1 LALLAFYVSMPAAV
15 YAQGAAFAPMA
26 AQPANLPQP
35 NKAAIASYNAG
46 VTFMQQNKVD
56 QAAEQ
61 FRQAIQASPDFV
73 NAHCNLGTA
82 LMLQGE
88 ATAAEKE
95 LHQAV
100 TMNPTLSAAWATL
113 GSCYQAQGK
122 ETQAIDALN
131 KYLQLNPKG
140 ELAPKIRSLIA
151 SLKTE
156 LSRSGGVNDA
166 SAQDYMHEATIG
178 GMVRWSSMPITV
190 YIKPGTDVPGY
201 RSEYLDLLHQAFDDW
216 EQASDGKINFEFVND
231 PNAQITCSWTNTTKN
246 AISSAE
252 GGQTMVVPDP
262 AKQGNILNAAVSLL
276 TVPPTGNELSSGYAK
291 RVDLHE
297 VGHALGILGHS
308 TNPADVMFYTV
319 LPGVTVAT
327 LTSRDK
333 KTIVNLYSD
342 EAVKT
347 VKQGVDPN
355 KMISGDPNSTMNKV
369 LVLNNDAR
377 TLIEKGNYPL
387 AIEKLEQ
394 AHKLDPANQ
403 VVCSNLGSMYGNMG
417 VLAMAVHNFTGA
429 DTFFKKAIPLLQHGT
444 NKMNLAQIL
453 KGYSQLLH
461 MTNRAADA
469 AKIDSQLKAMGGS

>member
-1 LALLAFYVSMPAAV
+1 MPSAV
-15 YAQGAAFAPMA
+15 CGQGASFAPMS

-46 VTFMQQNKVD
+46 VTFMQQNKVAE
-56 QAAEQ
+56 AAEQ
-61 FRQAIQASPDFV
+61 FRQAIQASPEFV

-88 ATAAEKE
+88 AKAAEKE
-95 LHQAV
+95 LQQSVAL
-100 TMNPTLSAAWATL
+100 NPTLSAAWATL

-122 ETQAIDALN
+122 SKQAIDALN

-151 SLKTE
+151 SLKNE
-156 LSRSGGVNDA
+156 LSRNGGVNDSTA
-166 SAQDYMHEATIG
+166 DDYLHEATIG
-178 GMVRWSSMPITV
+178 GMARWASMPITV
-190 YIKPGTDVPGY
+190 YIKPGTDIPGY
-201 RSEYLDLLHQAFDDW
+201 RSEFSDLLQQAFADW
-216 EQASDGKINFEFVND
+216 EQASDGKIKFEFVKD
-231 PNAQITCSWTNTTKN
+231 PTNAQITCSWTNTTKN

-252 GGQTMVVPDP
+252 GGQTMVIPDP
-262 AKQGNILNAAVSLL
+262 AKPGDILNAGVSLL
-276 TVPPTGNELSSGYAK
+276 TVPPTGNELSSAYAK

-308 TNPADVMFYTV
+308 TNPADVMFHSV
-319 LPGVTVAT
+319 LPGITVAT
-327 LTSRDK
+327 LTDRDK
-333 KTIVNLYSD
+333 KTIVSLYGD

-347 VKQGVDPN
+347 VKQGVDPS

-377 TLIEKGNYPL
+377 TLIAKGSYSL

-394 AHKLDPANQ
+394 AHKLDPTNE

-417 VLAMAVHNFTGA
+417 AMAMAVHNFTGA
-429 DTFFKKAIPLLQHGT
+429 DTFFRKAIPLLQHGT

-469 AKIDSQLKAMGGS
+469 AKIDNQLKEMGGS